1 MADHDQ
7 DHDTEEFELEPAGGG
22 DREPAGEPEHTEP
35 EPEHDPAASFRR
47 DSYVSPDD
55 RYGFRTAGSRPA
67 TSRHWAPA
75 PAARPGAEG
84 SDDWFWWTDGETSRP
99 VTSVPPRPD
108 RPMEVPEAWGR
119 TTPNA
124 PWSSTP
130 IGWHGPQHA
139 QPRRGRAGAI
149 VAAVVASAVLI
160 ASGVGI
166 GWGLSQPGSRS
177 GAFTNPPLSGNVGGS
192 NPNVGGG
199 SNPTFGGKG
208 GSGDGTTNG
217 NGGGSSTSP
226 RQVAQGVL
234 PAVVVIRTV
243 IGTGAPG
250 LGPQGAAAGTGM
262 ILTSSGEVL
271 TNNHVIR
278 GSTGIEATTSNGQ
291 TYDAHV
297 IGADPAD
304 DVALIQLD
312 GASDLPTIRT
322 DTGNLTEGTSV
333 VAIGNAY
340 GTGNPSATGG
350 TVTGLNQ
357 TITAGDPGSPSER
370 LHGVIQTN
378 APIAPGDS
386 GGPLVDTQGEVIG
399 MITAATQTSGF
410 TRTSTQGY
418 AITIGDALNIVHR
431 IQSGDTSGGDIVY
444 GRPGLLGVQVR
455 NLSAAAAAR
464 LGLSTGGA
472 YVEQVV
478 PGTPAANAGM
488 QTGSVITNIDGHDI
502 GSAKDV
508 SDVMHSTKPGD
519 SASISWVDTSGP
531 HSATVHLIEAPAV

>member
-1 MADHDQ
+1 M
-7 DHDTEEFELEPAGGG
+7 
-22 DREPAGEPEHTEP
+22 
-35 EPEHDPAASFRR
+35 
-47 DSYVSPDD
+47 
-55 RYGFRTAGSRPA
+55 
-67 TSRHWAPA
+67 
-75 PAARPGAEG
+75 
-84 SDDWFWWTDGETSRP
+84 
-99 VTSVPPRPD
+99 
-108 RPMEVPEAWGR
+108 
-119 TTPNA
+119 TPNA
-124 PWSSTP
+124 PWSATP

-139 QPRRGRAGAI
+139 QPRRSRAGAI

-177 GAFTNPPLSGNVGGS
+177 GAFTNPPLSGNAGGS
-192 NPNVGGG
+192 NPNVGG
-199 SNPTFGGKG
+199 NPSTG
-208 GSGDGTTNG
+208 GSDNGSTSNG
-217 NGGGSSTSP
+217 NGGSSSSTNP
-226 RQVAQGVL
+226 QQVAQGVL
-234 PAVVVIRTV
+234 PAVVVIRTE

-250 LGPQGAAAGTGM
+250 VGPEGAAAGTGM
-262 ILTSSGEVL
+262 ILTSGGEVL

-278 GSTGIEATTSNGQ
+278 GSTDIQVTTSNGN
-291 TYDAHV
+291 TYTARV
-297 IGADPAD
+297 IGADPTD
-304 DVALIQLD
+304 DVALLQLD
-312 GASDLPTIRT
+312 GASGLSTILP
-322 DTGNLTEGTSV
+322 DTQNLTKGTPV

-350 TVTGLNQ
+350 TITGLDQ

-378 APIAPGDS
+378 APIAPGNS
-386 GGPLVDTQGEVIG
+386 GGPLVDTQGEVVG
-399 MITAATQTSGF
+399 MVTAATQTSAF
-410 TRTSTQGY
+410 TRTSTEGY

-464 LGLSTGGA
+464 LGVSSGGA
-472 YVEQVV
+472 YVIQVV

-488 QTGSVITNIDGHDI
+488 QDGSVITNIDGQAI

-519 SASISWVDTSGP
+519 TASITWVDASGQHSASVR
-531 HSATVHLIEAPAV
+531 LIEAPAV